1 MGRLPFMCMHP
12 PPPPPIF
19 RSRPELDKY
28 WEVIMT

>member
-1 MGRLPFMCMHP
+1 MGRLPFMCMH
-12 PPPPPIF
+12 PPPPIF